1 VRFVK
6 IWTCLKNLRASTNKE
21 ENSARVDCVNGK
33 IGLEKLRTKTRENSA
48 CQDFQTNMKVVKMTS
63 LVETSFCL
71 LCLFQTLPCLPAH
84 QGVDKEKEKSSNE
97 FLFAPTYPLTRT
109 DQLYMQMVVAE
120 GGWTNLNLTHLE
132 GSEETDEEKG
142 KGKEENVREKIGN
155 IRTLA
160 NSKDLLGPKEEYQR
174 KGKKAKNRRNQMWT
188 LFSENNKENEE
199 KMVNRDKIDLL
210 SLPSNSL
217 TQTDRDYFNMVRTED
232 GKSGFFLDNL
242 KPETSRKS
250 PTSTTSAS
258 TSSTHMLPA
267 FHYHQTSEGNGGRP
281 IVGIYLSKPP

>member
-1 VRFVK
+1 MYSV
-6 IWTCLKNLRASTNKE
+6 
-21 ENSARVDCVNGK
+21 
-33 IGLEKLRTKTRENSA
+33 
-48 CQDFQTNMKVVKMTS
+48 
-63 LVETSFCL
+63 
-71 LCLFQTLPCLPAH
+71 H
-84 QGVDKEKEKSSNE
+84 
-97 FLFAPTYPLTRT
+97 RT

-120 GGWTNLNLTHLE
+120 GGWTNLNLTQLE

-142 KGKEENVREKIGN
+142 KGKEENVREKKEMIGN
-155 IRTLA
+155 ILSLT
-160 NSKDLLGPKEEYQR
+160 NSKDLLGPKEQDR
-174 KGKKAKNRRNQMWT
+174 MMGKKTKDRRNQMWT

-242 KPETSRKS
+242 KPETSRRL

-258 TSSTHMLPA
+258 TSPTHMLPA
-267 FHYHQTSEGNGGRP
+267 FHYHQTLEGNGGRP

>member
-1 VRFVK
+1 M
-6 IWTCLKNLRASTNKE
+6 E
-21 ENSARVDCVNGK
+21 
-33 IGLEKLRTKTRENSA
+33 
-48 CQDFQTNMKVVKMTS
+48 S

-84 QGVDKEKEKSSNE
+84 QGLDKEKDKSSNE

-120 GGWTNLNLTHLE
+120 GGWTNLNLTQLE
-132 GSEETDEEKG
+132 GSEETDEEKEEN
-142 KGKEENVREKIGN
+142 GKEKKEMIENIQSL
-155 IRTLA
+155 T
-160 NSKDLLGPKEEYQR
+160 NSKDLLGPEEEDRRQGKRAKER
-174 KGKKAKNRRNQMWT
+174 KNQMWT

-267 FHYHQTSEGNGGRP
+267 FHYHQTLEGNGGRP

>member
-1 VRFVK
+1 MYSV
-6 IWTCLKNLRASTNKE
+6 
-21 ENSARVDCVNGK
+21 
-33 IGLEKLRTKTRENSA
+33 
-48 CQDFQTNMKVVKMTS
+48 
-63 LVETSFCL
+63 
-71 LCLFQTLPCLPAH
+71 H
-84 QGVDKEKEKSSNE
+84 
-97 FLFAPTYPLTRT
+97 RT

-120 GGWTNLNLTHLE
+120 GGWTNLNLTQLE

-142 KGKEENVREKIGN
+142 KEKEENGREKKEIIGY
-155 IRTLA
+155 IRSLT
-160 NSKDLLGPKEEYQR
+160 NSRNLLGPEEED
-174 KGKKAKNRRNQMWT
+174 RRNQMWT

-250 PTSTTSAS
+250 PSSTTSAS

-267 FHYHQTSEGNGGRP
+267 FHYHQTLEGNGGRP

>member
-1 VRFVK
+1 MYSV
-6 IWTCLKNLRASTNKE
+6 
-21 ENSARVDCVNGK
+21 
-33 IGLEKLRTKTRENSA
+33 
-48 CQDFQTNMKVVKMTS
+48 
-63 LVETSFCL
+63 
-71 LCLFQTLPCLPAH
+71 H
-84 QGVDKEKEKSSNE
+84 
-97 FLFAPTYPLTRT
+97 RT

-120 GGWTNLNLTHLE
+120 GGWTNLNLTQLE

-142 KGKEENVREKIGN
+142 KGKEENVREKKEMIGN
-155 IRTLA
+155 IRTFT
-160 NSKDLLGPKEEYQR
+160 NSKDLLGPEEEYQR
-174 KGKKAKNRRNQMWT
+174 KGIKAKDQRNLMWT
-188 LFSENNKENEE
+188 PFTENNKENEE

-267 FHYHQTSEGNGGRP
+267 FHYHQTLEGNGGRP

>member
-1 VRFVK
+1 MYSV
-6 IWTCLKNLRASTNKE
+6 
-21 ENSARVDCVNGK
+21 
-33 IGLEKLRTKTRENSA
+33 
-48 CQDFQTNMKVVKMTS
+48 
-63 LVETSFCL
+63 
-71 LCLFQTLPCLPAH
+71 H
-84 QGVDKEKEKSSNE
+84 
-97 FLFAPTYPLTRT
+97 RT

-120 GGWTNLNLTHLE
+120 GGWTNLNLTQLE

-142 KGKEENVREKIGN
+142 KEKEENGREKKEMIGN
-155 IRTLA
+155 IRTFT
-160 NSKDLLGPKEEYQR
+160 NSKDLLGPEEEYQR
-174 KGKKAKNRRNQMWT
+174 KGIKAKDQRNLMWT
-188 LFSENNKENEE
+188 PFSENNKENEE

-267 FHYHQTSEGNGGRP
+267 FHYHQTLEGNGGRP

>member
-1 VRFVK
+1 MYSV
-6 IWTCLKNLRASTNKE
+6 
-21 ENSARVDCVNGK
+21 
-33 IGLEKLRTKTRENSA
+33 
-48 CQDFQTNMKVVKMTS
+48 
-63 LVETSFCL
+63 
-71 LCLFQTLPCLPAH
+71 H
-84 QGVDKEKEKSSNE
+84 
-97 FLFAPTYPLTRT
+97 RT

-120 GGWTNLNLTHLE
+120 GGWTNLNLTQLE
-132 GSEETDEEKG
+132 GSEETDE
-142 KGKEENVREKIGN
+142 GKEENVREKKEMIGN
-155 IRTLA
+155 IWTLT

-232 GKSGFFLDNL
+232 GKSGFFLNNL

-267 FHYHQTSEGNGGRP
+267 FHYHQTLEGNGGRP

>member
-1 VRFVK
+1 
-6 IWTCLKNLRASTNKE
+6 
-21 ENSARVDCVNGK
+21 
-33 IGLEKLRTKTRENSA
+33 
-48 CQDFQTNMKVVKMTS
+48 MKVVKMTS
-63 LVETSFCL
+63 LVETIFCL

-84 QGVDKEKEKSSNE
+84 QGLDKEKEKSSNE

-120 GGWTNLNLTHLE
+120 GGWTNLNLTQLE
-132 GSEETDEEKG
+132 GLEETDEEKG
-142 KGKEENVREKIGN
+142 REKKEMIGN
-155 IRTLA
+155 ILSLT
-160 NSKDLLGPKEEYQR
+160 NSKDLLGPKEQDR
-174 KGKKAKNRRNQMWT
+174 MMGKKTKDRRNQMWT

-267 FHYHQTSEGNGGRP
+267 FHYHQTLEGNGGRP

>member
-1 VRFVK
+1 
-6 IWTCLKNLRASTNKE
+6 
-21 ENSARVDCVNGK
+21 
-33 IGLEKLRTKTRENSA
+33 
-48 CQDFQTNMKVVKMTS
+48 MKVAKMTS
-63 LVETSFCL
+63 LVETIFCL
-71 LCLFQTLPCLPAH
+71 LCLFQTFPCLPAH
-84 QGVDKEKEKSSNE
+84 QGVNKEKEKSSNE

-120 GGWTNLNLTHLE
+120 GTWTNLNLTQLE
-132 GSEETDEEKG
+132 GSEETDEEKEEN
-142 KGKEENVREKIGN
+142 GKEKKEMIENIQSL
-155 IRTLA
+155 T
-160 NSKDLLGPKEEYQR
+160 NSKDLLGPEEEDRRQ
-174 KGKKAKNRRNQMWT
+174 GKKAKDRRSQIWT

-199 KMVNRDKIDLL
+199 KMFNRDKIDLL

-250 PTSTTSAS
+250 PSSTTSAS

-267 FHYHQTSEGNGGRP
+267 FHYHQTLEGNGGRP

>member
-1 VRFVK
+1 MYSV
-6 IWTCLKNLRASTNKE
+6 
-21 ENSARVDCVNGK
+21 
-33 IGLEKLRTKTRENSA
+33 
-48 CQDFQTNMKVVKMTS
+48 
-63 LVETSFCL
+63 
-71 LCLFQTLPCLPAH
+71 H
-84 QGVDKEKEKSSNE
+84 
-97 FLFAPTYPLTRT
+97 RT

-120 GGWTNLNLTHLE
+120 GGWTNLNLTQLE
-132 GSEETDEEKG
+132 GSEETDEEIG
-142 KGKEENVREKIGN
+142 KDKEENGRGKKEMIGN
-155 IRTLA
+155 IRSLT
-160 NSKDLLGPKEEYQR
+160 NSKDLLETEKGDQR
-174 KGKKAKNRRNQMWT
+174 KGKMTKDRRNQMWT

-258 TSSTHMLPA
+258 TSPTHMLPA
-267 FHYHQTSEGNGGRP
+267 FHYHQTLEGNGGRP

>member
-1 VRFVK
+1 MYSV
-6 IWTCLKNLRASTNKE
+6 
-21 ENSARVDCVNGK
+21 
-33 IGLEKLRTKTRENSA
+33 
-48 CQDFQTNMKVVKMTS
+48 
-63 LVETSFCL
+63 
-71 LCLFQTLPCLPAH
+71 H
-84 QGVDKEKEKSSNE
+84 
-97 FLFAPTYPLTRT
+97 RT

-120 GGWTNLNLTHLE
+120 GTWTNLNLTQLE

-142 KGKEENVREKIGN
+142 KEKEENGREKKEMIEN
-155 IRTLA
+155 IRSLT
-160 NSKDLLGPKEEYQR
+160 NSKDLLETEKGDQR
-174 KGKKAKNRRNQMWT
+174 KGKMTKDRRNQMWT
-188 LFSENNKENEE
+188 LFSEKNKENEE

-242 KPETSRKS
+242 KPETSRKL

-267 FHYHQTSEGNGGRP
+267 FHYHQTLEGNGGRP